1 MLDGARRGL
10 ERDGH
15 RLVGAHESGGQPEL
29 GHRRRRH
36 GGRRTGDAVG
46 AGGRAAFVAA
56 AVQRRRPER
65 RERDES
71 QECDESEAPTGH
83 DHRLYPS
90 RAPPSAGRSGT
101 SRVGIPLS
109 RVTSDLLLRLGV
121 GVGLL
126 VALALIE
133 LVLPWRKPRL
143 SRPRRWGHNL
153 GLALVDVGVS
163 KLVLPLGLVGVAL
176 FAAERGW
183 GLLPAL
189 DAPPLVAGVV
199 SFLAL
204 DLVVYL
210 QHRVFHAVPL
220 LWRFHGIHHADGELD
235 VTTGD
240 RFHPVEVA
248 ISLGTQSAVVAL
260 LGAPP
265 TAALVFQ
272 LVLNAGS
279 LFTHANL
286 DLPRGLD
293 RSLRL
298 LFVTPAVHRVHHS
311 AAPGEADHNFG
322 FNILLWDRFF
332 GTYRHA
338 PAAGETALRLGIDGL
353 TRGDGETFSWVVL
366 SPFRRRDPPTG

>member
-1 MLDGARRGL
+1 MTR
-10 ERDGH
+10 
-15 RLVGAHESGGQPEL
+15 
-29 GHRRRRH
+29 
-36 GGRRTGDAVG
+36 
-46 AGGRAAFVAA
+46 
-56 AVQRRRPER
+56 
-65 RERDES
+65 
-71 QECDESEAPTGH
+71 
-83 DHRLYPS
+83 
-90 RAPPSAGRSGT
+90 
-101 SRVGIPLS
+101 
-109 RVTSDLLLRLGV
+109 DLLLRLGL

-126 VALALIE
+126 VLLALVE
-133 LVLPWRKPRL
+133 LALPWRRPRL

-163 KLVLPLGLVGVAL
+163 KLVLPLGLVGVAI

-183 GLLPAL
+183 GILPAL
-189 DAPPLVAGVV
+189 GAPPLLAGIV

-204 DLVVYL
+204 DLAVYL

-286 DLPRGLD
+286 DLPRRLD
-293 RSLRL
+293 GALRT

-322 FNILLWDRFF
+322 FNVLVWDRIF
-332 GTYRHA
+332 GTYRPA
-338 PAAGETALRLGIDGL
+338 PEAGEAGLRIGIDGL
-353 TRGDGETFSWVVL
+353 TRGDRETLGWVVF
-366 SPFRRRDPPTG
+366 SPFRKRRPPPGDS